1 MTSKPLIIIG
11 AGGHAKVVADA
22 ALAAGWTVAG
32 LLDRDGSGILG
43 LAVLG
48 GDARLDDPAF
58 VAAHCFVAA
67 IGAQAARR
75 RLSLRVLA
83 AGGDLAVVVHP
94 SAIVAP
100 SAIIGAGSVVLA
112 GAVVNP
118 DARIGRFAIVNVC
131 ASVDHDNVLGDNVQ
145 VGPGARLTGNVSVGE
160 DALIG
165 AGAVV
170 LPGVSIGAG
179 AIVGAGAVVT
189 RAVDAGATVMG
200 NPARP
205 RF

>member
-1 MTSKPLIIIG
+1 MTPKPLIIIG

-22 ALAAGWTVAG
+22 ALAAGWIVAG
-32 LLDRDGSGILG
+32 LLDREGAGILG

-58 VAAHCFVAA
+58 VAAHCFVVA

-83 AGGDLAVVVHP
+83 AGGELAIVVHP
-94 SAIVAP
+94 SAIMAP
-100 SAIIGAGSVVLA
+100 SAMAGAGSVVLA

-118 DARIGRFAIVNVC
+118 DARIGRFAIINVC
-131 ASVDHDNVLGDNVQ
+131 ASVDHDNQLGDNVQ
-145 VGPGARLTGNVSVGE
+145 LGPGVHLTGGVSVGE
-160 DALIG
+160 DTLIG

-179 AIVGAGAVVT
+179 ATIGAGAVVT
-189 RAVDAGATVMG
+189 RAVDSGATVMG

-205 RF
+205 KV